1 MSKIIGVTVGTPIS
15 PERLRS
21 KMELDKELD
30 EIRQDIAYMKLGP
43 VEIKSFSNNVRVAE
57 MGSQVKTVTANWTL
71 SRDPVR
77 QVLSYQK
84 NAAAG
89 ETVTVDPKERKAVL
103 TDLDLKTSAVF
114 TLSVFDEMNA
124 VDTAVCYIEFHN
136 GIYYGALPYG
146 GDIDSGAILGMS
158 KVLQGVK
165 KLEFTVTPGEGERP
179 ALALPKRISQMQGNP
194 VFKIGGF
201 EYEWEKVAA
210 FEFTNASGYTEEYD
224 VWMHGQNVTGSITVN
239 VT

>member
-1 MSKIIGVTVGTPIS
+1 MSKIIGITVGTPIS
-15 PERLRS
+15 PDRLRS
-21 KMELDKELD
+21 KMNLDKELD

-57 MGSQVKTVTANWTL
+57 MGSQVTAVTVNWTL
-71 SRDPVR
+71 TRDPVR
-77 QVLSYQK
+77 QVLTYRK
-84 NAAAG
+84 DAATS
-89 ETVTVDPKERKAVL
+89 ETVTVDPDKRKMEL
-103 TDLDLKTSAVF
+103 TDLDLKTAANFSLA
-114 TLSVFDEMNA
+114 VFDEKNKLA
-124 VDTAVCYIEFHN
+124 TAVSYIEFHN
-136 GIYYGALPYG
+136 GIYYGSLPYG

-194 VFKIGGF
+194 VFKIGAF
-201 EYEWEKVAA
+201 EYEWEKVAT
-210 FEFTNASGYTEEYD
+210 FEFTNASGYAEEYD